1 MLALLTGTLGTSRVY
16 RRRLVKRLNIASEE
30 KNPML
35 AVDGEVFEGPS
46 NFVVA
51 TRPGSLRVYAPTR

>member
-1 MLALLTGTLGTSRVY
+1 M
-16 RRRLVKRLNIASEE
+16 KRLNIASEE

>member
-1 MLALLTGTLGTSRVY
+1 
-16 RRRLVKRLNIASEE
+16 
-30 KNPML
+30 ML